1 PLICIVLGGIGVLVG
16 ALVPRFREQFAF
28 SWLVAFMF
36 FLSLVM
42 GGLFLTLMHH
52 LFDASWSVPIRRINE
67 NLACLAPAM
76 AVLFIPIVIFRKT
89 LYHWLNIDPH
99 TDHVLAAKHPL
110 LTEGGFFT
118 VAIACFVLWSF
129 FAWFLRRESF

>member
-1 PLICIVLGGIGVLVG
+1 MASHQSTETVTPLDLTKWRPVPLICIVLGGIGVLVG

-52 LFDASWSVPIRRINE
+52 LFDAS
-67 NLACLAPAM
+67 
-76 AVLFIPIVIFRKT
+76 
-89 LYHWLNIDPH
+89 
-99 TDHVLAAKHPL
+99 
-110 LTEGGFFT
+110 
-118 VAIACFVLWSF
+118 
-129 FAWFLRRESF
+129 